1 MLRMGIFFRITRI
14 IAYNILH
21 VNINLNLI
29 HMYLSRN
36 GPLLIFLFFHFVVL
50 QLCELPDW
58 RRSVHA
64 TGHWERCSEREQKRC
79 CAASEAFLQN
89 RPTTTS
95 KHSILSSHKWT
106 CHWFTVSYETTWC
119 FCCSPCC
126 PLGGP
131 SWCWAPHSLC
141 LELWCKGLPTHQN
154 VHPTGK

>member
-1 MLRMGIFFRITRI
+1 MGIFFRITRI

-106 CHWFTVSYETTWC
+106 CHWFSFIWNNVMFLLFPMLSTRWPFLMLSPSFTLPWTVVQRAAH
-119 FCCSPCC
+119 
-126 PLGGP
+126 P
-131 SWCWAPHSLC
+131 SKRTPHR
-141 LELWCKGLPTHQN
+141 
-154 VHPTGK
+154 